1 MKTIVVSALRLVTT
15 SLGSFGSI
23 CLASKTFLIPPSW
36 AITWSY
42 GWQNKCNQP
51 PIGLTIFQVSRRFS
65 QLLDELGLTPE
76 ANNVSDGVLSFVLWA
91 GL

>member
-1 MKTIVVSALRLVTT
+1 MQST
-15 SLGSFGSI
+15 SHWFDLQ
-23 CLASKTFLIPPSW
+23 L
-36 AITWSY
+36 
-42 GWQNKCNQP
+42 Q
-51 PIGLTIFQVSRRFS
+51 TIFQVSRRFS